1 MVRRVTFAVPGD
13 LATPTG
19 GYAYDRR
26 IIAELRALGWSV
38 DVLDIGTGFP
48 RPSDEARAQARQ
60 LLDAVPSGEPIVV
73 DGLAYGVM
81 AEEAKSFCQNHPVVA
96 LVHHPLALESGL
108 SPADAD
114 AFRATERAAL
124 ACAHLVVTTSP
135 MTARLVGKEF
145 GVAADR
151 LVVVQP
157 GTDRVTPER
166 VAISGSITLLAVG
179 AVVPRKGYDVL
190 LAAVEQLKGPWR
202 LIIVGDRT
210 RSPDTVRRLDH
221 AVVELKL
228 TGRVDFAGA
237 VSDVELASF
246 YTYADLFVLPSRF
259 EGYGMAFTEAIA
271 YGVPVVATNAG
282 AIPDTVPQGA
292 GILVPP
298 DDVEALANVLQ
309 RLIES
314 PDELQKLAAGARAAA
329 LSFPSWQDSATLF
342 AQALDRVVEGKR

>member
-1 MVRRVTFAVPGD
+1 MRRVTFAVPGD

-26 IIAELRALGWSV
+26 IIAELRALGWCV

-48 RPSDEARAQARQ
+48 RPGDDTRAQARQ
-60 LLDAVPSGEPIVV
+60 LLEAVPPGEPIVV
-73 DGLAYGVM
+73 DGLAFGVM
-81 AEEAKSFCQNHPVVA
+81 AEAAKTLCRKHAIVA

-108 SPADAD
+108 SLTDTE
-114 AFRATERAAL
+114 AFRASERAAL

-135 MTARLVGKEF
+135 TTARLVGDEF

-151 LVVVQP
+151 LMVVPP
-157 GTDRVTPER
+157 GTDRVTPACE
-166 VAISGSITLLAVG
+166 AISGTIMLLAVG

-190 LAAVEQLKGPWR
+190 LAAVANLKGPWR
-202 LIIVGDRT
+202 LIVVGDRT
-210 RSPDTVRRLDH
+210 RSPDTVRLLDD
-221 AVVELKL
+221 AVVDLKL
-228 TGRVDFAGA
+228 TDRVDFVGA
-237 VSDVELASF
+237 VSAEKLAGF
-246 YTYADLFVLPSRF
+246 YTCADLFVLPSRF

-298 DDVEALANVLQ
+298 DDAVALANVLQ
-309 RLIES
+309 RLIER
-314 PDELQKLAAGARAAA
+314 PDELEMLAAGARAAA
-329 LSFPSWQDSATLF
+329 LSFPSWRDSATLF
-342 AQALDRVVEGKR
+342 AQALDRAVEGKR

>member
-1 MVRRVTFAVPGD
+1 VVRRVTFAVPGD

-26 IIAELRALGWSV
+26 IIAELRATGWSV

-48 RPSDEARAQARQ
+48 RPSDDTRTQARQ
-60 LLDAVPSGEPIVV
+60 LLDAVPPGQPIVV

-108 SPADAD
+108 SPADAE
-114 AFRATERAAL
+114 AFRASERSAL

-135 MTARLVGKEF
+135 MTARLVRDEF

-151 LVVVQP
+151 LMVVQP

-166 VAISGSITLLAVG
+166 GAISGTIMLLAVG

-190 LAAVEQLKGPWR
+190 LAAVAQLKGPWR
-202 LIIVGDRT
+202 LIVVGDRT
-210 RSPDTVRRLDH
+210 RSPDTVRLLDD

-228 TGRVDFAGA
+228 TGRVDFVGA
-237 VSDVELASF
+237 VPAEELAGF
-246 YTYADLFVLPSRF
+246 YTSANLFVLPSRF
-259 EGYGMAFTEAIA
+259 EGYGLAFTEAIA

-298 DDVEALANVLQ
+298 DDAEALAKVLQ
-309 RLIES
+309 RLIEC
-314 PDELQKLAAGARAAA
+314 PHELEKLAAGARAAA
-329 LSFPSWQDSATLF
+329 QSFPSWRDSATLF